1 MSGWFSWNFGK
12 CRQESSTYA
21 TVTEGLSVT
30 SIFKVSPLR
39 QLDRVQWKEKK
50 TTTTKKQNNNNKHEN
65 RNNPTYPAGAG
76 WLWGWI
82 WWSSLVSFFLLNACL
97 KIWRIFRLNKKKK
110 KKRKGIKHKL
120 PWINSYAQSWLF
132 RDYSILLCKIG
143 KFCIANSRVSPP
155 TILRT
160 QTRIGQFCI
169 NYSGFCRFHYRHS
182 CRQNSN
188 NNETP
193 FST

>member
-1 MSGWFSWNFGK
+1 MPLWLRVFPWQASSRSVLCANSTEYNGK
-12 CRQESSTYA
+12 
-21 TVTEGLSVT
+21 
-30 SIFKVSPLR
+30 
-39 QLDRVQWKEKK
+39 KK
-50 TTTTKKQNNNNKHEN
+50 NNNNKKTKQQQQTWKSQQSYLPRWCWVVVGLNLMVQLGKFLPFERLSEDLEN
-65 RNNPTYPAGAG
+65 FSP
-76 WLWGWI
+76 
-82 WWSSLVSFFLLNACL
+82 
-97 KIWRIFRLNKKKK
+97 KQKKE

-120 PWINSYAQSWLF
+120 PWIHSYAQSWLF

-143 KFCIANSRVSPP
+143 KFCIANSWVSPP

-188 NNETP
+188 NNSEKP